1 MGNSAAASQ
10 VKGLFPTVA
19 RTPSPGSPP
28 PIPVLSFPRGEA
40 TLFGGVVVFYH
51 SIAAAAHNGTFV
63 WETNGTEEFCWD
75 IHYACG
81 NHGIAICVAME
92 IPFAAQ
98 MQVDFGSVLPYGLG
112 AGGGF
117 GLLFGFVMAFFM
129 RGIETSLPIRD
140 RDEFLKR
147 LRPTLAQLGYYPESE
162 SQSFLTFKPSF
173 QAGLLAGRISVQLQ
187 ENGAQI
193 VGPVTY
199 VKKLMRR
206 LGYPT

>member
-1 MGNSAAASQ
+1 
-10 VKGLFPTVA
+10 
-19 RTPSPGSPP
+19 
-28 PIPVLSFPRGEA
+28 
-40 TLFGGVVVFYH
+40 
-51 SIAAAAHNGTFV
+51 
-63 WETNGTEEFCWD
+63 
-75 IHYACG
+75 
-81 NHGIAICVAME
+81 
-92 IPFAAQ
+92 

-173 QAGLLAGRISVQLQ
+173 QAGFLAGRISVQLQ